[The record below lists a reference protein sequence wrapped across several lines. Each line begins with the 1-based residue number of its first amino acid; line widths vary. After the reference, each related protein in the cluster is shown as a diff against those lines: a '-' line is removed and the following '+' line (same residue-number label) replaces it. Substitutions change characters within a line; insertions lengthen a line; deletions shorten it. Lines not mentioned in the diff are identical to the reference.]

1 MEDFP
6 NTGKIQNNFFKSRVF
21 PYCGKVRSEVT
32 VGPEYGVDV
41 SVVNIGNGLAM
52 ALTSDPLSLVPTI
65 GLRESAWLSVQLMA
79 NDMATTGFAPM
90 YTQFV
95 LNLPTT
101 LSAEEFE
108 QYWKYIHEYCQQLG
122 VAITGGHT
130 GRFDGLKSTVSGG
143 GTMIAIAPGEDI
155 ITSKGAKPGD
165 ILIMT
170 KECALL
176 STAILSLSFPQTIK
190 QNCGEEI
197 HRQGCEL
204 FYKTS
209 AVQAGL
215 IAGETGRSSK
225 GITAMH
231 DVTEGGVLGALY
243 ELAQASTCGLIID
256 EAKLPIGEAQ
266 RRICD
271 LFNIDPKNCVGAG
284 SMIIAAKPTAVE
296 FLISRLQ
303 AEGIKTTVI
312 GSVVEAEHGIIIQ
325 NENDQKLLI
334 QPYADPYWSA
344 FFSAYN
350 KGWK

>member
-1 MEDFP
+1 
-6 NTGKIQNNFFKSRVF
+6 
-21 PYCGKVRSEVT
+21 
-32 VGPEYGVDV
+32 
-41 SVVNIGNGLAM
+41 
-52 ALTSDPLSLVPTI
+52 
-65 GLRESAWLSVQLMA
+65 
-79 NDMATTGFAPM
+79 
-90 YTQFV
+90 
-95 LNLPTT
+95 
-101 LSAEEFE
+101 
-108 QYWKYIHEYCQQLG
+108 
-122 VAITGGHT
+122 
-130 GRFDGLKSTVSGG
+130 
-143 GTMIAIAPGEDI
+143 MIAIAPGEDI